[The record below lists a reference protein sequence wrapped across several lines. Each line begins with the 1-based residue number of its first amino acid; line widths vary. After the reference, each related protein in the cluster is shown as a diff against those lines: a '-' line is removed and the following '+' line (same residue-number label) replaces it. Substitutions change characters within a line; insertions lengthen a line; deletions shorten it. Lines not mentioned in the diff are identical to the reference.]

1 MVIRS
6 YFPAGQTLVTGSNIL
21 SVNDL
26 HFRTK
31 KITIEYLYICM
42 QRIRPI
48 TMDKKTGIGFD
59 ALFSSASMGIIVVD
73 EKGVMVLVNP
83 FLLKQFGYAEAEI
96 VGERIEKLI
105 PMRFH
110 SRHMHHVHNYNEH
123 PKSRPMGL
131 GMDLFAARKDGSEF
145 PVEVSLG
152 NYETAQGK
160 FTIAFVSDISKRKE
174 AEQALIQL
182 NAELEEK
189 IEERTLSLTGTVKQ
203 LANQIAETEAKDAE
217 LKRVNSFLNNIWSHA
232 EAIIFVTDNHG
243 YIKMFN
249 PTAEKQLGYRAYE
262 VIDKA
267 TPLIFHDEQEI
278 AENAR
283 EVSEQLNTDIK
294 QGFSIFAARADV
306 GLPNEWEVNYVR
318 KTGNKFPVSLTIT
331 AMRNV
336 HGEIDGYLGIAINI
350 SERKKAE
357 NDLRVALEKEK
368 DLSEL
373 KSRFVSMASH
383 EFRTPLST
391 VLSSAYLISKY
402 TDTDD
407 HPKREKHVQRIVS
420 SVNMLTDILND
431 FLSVGKIEE
440 GKIQVRYSGFNVAQH
455 VQGIISELSGLLK
468 KGQVISYSHKG
479 NDTVELDPGLLKH
492 IVMNLLSNAIKF
504 SPEYAEIE
512 VLSETT
518 DRSLT
523 ILFTDRGMGIS
534 EEDQQHLFERFFRG
548 NNVTNIQGT
557 GLGLHIVSKY
567 AELMDGAVTC
577 TSKLGEGTTFEVSF
591 NFQKQDN

>member
-1 MVIRS
+1 
-6 YFPAGQTLVTGSNIL
+6 
-21 SVNDL
+21 
-26 HFRTK
+26 
-31 KITIEYLYICM
+31 
-42 QRIRPI
+42 
-48 TMDKKTGIGFD
+48 MDKKKGIGFD

-83 FLLKQFGYAEAEI
+83 FLLKQFGYTEAEI

-110 SRHMHHVHNYNEH
+110 SRHTHHVHNYNEH

-232 EAIIFVTDNHG
+232 EAIIFVTDTNG
-243 YIKMFN
+243 FIKMFN
-249 PTAEKQLGYRAYE
+249 PTAEKQLGYRANE
-262 VIDKA
+262 VIDKV

-278 AENAR
+278 AGNTR
-283 EVSEQLNTDIK
+283 EVSEQLHADIK
-294 QGFSIFAARADV
+294 PGFPTLAAKADV

-318 KTGNKFPVSLTIT
+318 KAGNKFPVSLTIT

-336 HGEIDGYLGIAINI
+336 RGEIDGYLGIAINI
-350 SERKKAE
+350 FERKKAE

-407 HPKREKHVQRIVS
+407 HPKREKHVQRIVL

-455 VQGIISELSGLLK
+455 VQSIISELSGLLK
-468 KGQVISYSHKG
+468 KGQVTSYNHKG
-479 NDTVELDPGLLKH
+479 NDMVELDPGLLKH
-492 IVMNLLSNAIKF
+492 IVMNLVSNAIKF

-523 ILFTDRGMGIS
+523 ISFTDKGMGIS

-567 AELMDGAVTC
+567 AELMNGAVTC